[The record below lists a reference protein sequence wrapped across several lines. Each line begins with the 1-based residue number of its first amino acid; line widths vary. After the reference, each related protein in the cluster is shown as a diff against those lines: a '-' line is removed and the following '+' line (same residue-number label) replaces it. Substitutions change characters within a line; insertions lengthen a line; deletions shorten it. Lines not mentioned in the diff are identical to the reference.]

1 MAKLLR
7 TICPRD
13 ENAHTAYGRCIPYSE
28 SPLLVKGWTGE
39 PRRGVEW
46 GGERLVSPASFGET
60 MKSFLELPLRA
71 GFETVSGRAVER
83 GGKGWRTADAVHLYS
98 HPVGLGE
105 ADTQCLPISDF
116 VGAMSRNR

>member
-1 MAKLLR
+1 MERVAFH
-7 TICPRD
+7 
-13 ENAHTAYGRCIPYSE
+13 AHLGKKR
-28 SPLLVKGWTGE
+28 
-39 PRRGVEW
+39 
-46 GGERLVSPASFGET
+46 
-60 MKSFLELPLRA
+60 KSFLELPFPV
-71 GFETVSGRAVER
+71 GFDTVSGRAVER